1 MAAGDDFAADL
12 AEYCLALGDD
22 RLVLG
27 HRLSEWCGH
36 APVLEEELALGNVA
50 LDLLDQ
56 STLLLERAGRLEG
69 RGRSADDLAFF
80 RDVTDFRNLLLVEQP
95 NGDFATTIVRQYFF
109 DVFDVHLASGLE
121 ASSDRELAAFA
132 GRAAKEAA
140 YHVRHSRE
148 WMVRLGDG
156 TDESHRRTQA
166 AIDELWRF
174 TSELFDAGESVR
186 RLAQRG
192 IIADPAALR
201 SPWRDQVLA
210 TFREVGLIEPPEEPA
225 IRPGGRSGRH
235 GEALGRMLSEMQS
248 VARAFPGASW

>member
-1 MAAGDDFAADL
+1 MGDDAAIGADL

-56 STLLLERAGRLEG
+56 AALLLERAGTLEG

-80 RDVTDFRNLLLVEQP
+80 REVTEFRNLLLVEQP
-95 NGDFATTIVRQYFF
+95 NGDFAKTIARQYLF
-109 DVFDVHLASGLE
+109 DAFDLHLATGLE

-132 GRAAKEAA
+132 SRVAKEAV

-148 WMVRLGDG
+148 WMLRLGDG
-156 TDESHRRTQA
+156 TDESHRRLQA
-166 AIDELWRF
+166 AIDDLWRF
-174 TSELFDAGESVR
+174 TGELFASVEYER
-186 RLAQRG
+186 RLQERR
-192 IIADPAALR
+192 IIVDPEALR
-201 SPWRDQVLA
+201 APWRDQVLA
-210 TFREVGLIEPPEEPA
+210 TFAEAGLVAPSEGPTLPA
-225 IRPGGRSGRH
+225 QGRGGLH

>member
-1 MAAGDDFAADL
+1 MADHADVAADL
-12 AEYCLALGDD
+12 AEYCLGLGDD

-36 APVLEEELALGNVA
+36 GPVLEEELALGNLA

-56 STLLLERAGRLEG
+56 STLLLERAARLEG

-80 RDVTDFRNLLLVEQP
+80 RDVTAFRNLLLVEQP
-95 NGDFATTIVRQYFF
+95 NGDFATTIARQYLF
-109 DVFDVHLASGLE
+109 DVFDLHLGSGLE

-132 GRAAKEAA
+132 SRIAKEAA

-148 WMVRLGDG
+148 WVVRLGDG
-156 TDESHRRTQA
+156 TEESHRRMQA
-166 AIDELWRF
+166 AIDGLWRF
-174 TSELFDAGESVR
+174 TGELFASDEAER
-186 RLAQRG
+186 RLQERG
-192 IIADPAALR
+192 VVVDAEALR
-201 SPWRDQVLA
+201 TPWRDQVLT
-210 TFREVGLIEPPEEPA
+210 TFAEAGLVAPPEEPA
-225 IRPGGRSGRH
+225 VRPKGRSGLH

>member
-1 MAAGDDFAADL
+1 MAAELEPDL
-12 AEYCLALGDD
+12 GEYCLALGDD

-56 STLLLERAGRLEG
+56 ATIFLERAGRLEG

-80 RDVTDFRNLLLVEQP
+80 REVTAFRNFLLVEQP
-95 NGDFATTIVRQYFF
+95 NGDFAATIVRQYFF
-109 DVFDVHLASGLE
+109 DVFDVHLATGLE
-121 ASSDRELAAFA
+121 ASTDRELAAFA
-132 GRAAKEAA
+132 ARVAKEAA
-140 YHVRHSRE
+140 YHTRHSRE
-148 WMVRLGDG
+148 WMLRLGDG
-156 TDESHRRTQA
+156 TEESNRRTQA

-174 TSELFDAGESVR
+174 TGELFEADETVR
-186 RLAQRG
+186 RLQERG
-192 IIADPAALR
+192 IAVDPAALR
-201 SPWRDQVLA
+201 APWRDHVVA
-210 TFREVGLIEPPEEPA
+210 TFREAGLKEPSETPP
-225 IRPGGRSGRH
+225 IRAEGRRGLH